1 MLGIASIDFKQ
12 CRSQCGDR
20 NLKRQSI
27 VNPIKVIR
35 VGRSLHQN
43 YVAVQS
49 RVDIEGR
56 PSFDWKTFNLPSR
69 QTN

>member
-20 NLKRQSI
+20 NLKGQSI

-43 YVAVQS
+43 YAAVQS

-56 PSFDWKTFNLPSR
+56 PSFD
-69 QTN
+69 